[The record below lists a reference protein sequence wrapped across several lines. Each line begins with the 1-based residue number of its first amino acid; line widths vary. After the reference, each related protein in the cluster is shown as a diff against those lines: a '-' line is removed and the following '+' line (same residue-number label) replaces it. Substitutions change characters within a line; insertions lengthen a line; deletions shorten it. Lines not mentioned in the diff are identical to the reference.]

1 MKIQTENGQNCLET
15 AQRMLFFYNRP
26 REKRACITCSDDF
39 VLYIGTAEG
48 TCIRNSA
55 DFRLQ
60 EEQKDCTIIRRYSDG
75 ELSVIVTYTAEG
87 NIFVKRVEIVSG
99 MPLDLKK
106 VCLLSGRSSLPLS
119 RGGEG
124 QPIFFGD
131 MFWGGIEYPVANNT
145 YEDGVVTCMQA
156 PYEQTTHFRSL
167 PVVFGFDCCGDLCK
181 SFFSYIEDRSPAKG
195 SLKVYG
201 DWGLHDELSDTG
213 SDLTE
218 ALTLENIPRIVEL
231 SKCCGIDYYLMD
243 AFWFEENGAYM
254 SAKRSIFPNGFD
266 RVVSEI
272 ERHGLKFGLWFDINF
287 IHARMKGMEQYS
299 TLLDSGA
306 LCFACDEVAQMMR
319 KAFLYHI
326 EHHHVKMLKL
336 DFAYFECKN
345 PAHGHSTQRTE
356 SKEKSVKNF
365 LAIVAEIKQKY
376 PDVIF
381 LCYNGWTTDL
391 KWIGNVAR
399 HEGLAISP
407 YWAQYM
413 DYIYC
418 GDPRPS
424 EIASPDFI
432 DSLCYYTDAMIRNFR
447 EAGMPFASIDD
458 HGTMLGNTAT
468 IYVQGKRPL
477 RLGWLM
483 NAMRGGMKMQLYGDL
498 SELDTSDRE
507 YISYISSIYDTI
519 VERGYRTEF
528 VLGDARFGEVYGYH
542 VHGADGGYVVVVNP
556 TGARVSRCVE
566 VCPCGTEAR
575 ILVRNGEL
583 SNESVIASQ
592 DGVMVELAPYG
603 YILFEWTAISDNDRM
618 GKLWLCAGDA
628 LYITACH
635 SLTLAFMDGKDPVR
649 TPRGCPCGMEVTV
662 NGHTVKTNVE
672 NDIWSG
678 ISWMYI
684 SLDGKQEVRL
694 DYKDGAPISVKYEMR
709 QEET

>member
-1 MKIQTENGQNCLET
+1 MKIQTENRQNYLET
-15 AQRMLFFYNRP
+15 ADRMLFFYNRP
-26 REKRACITCSDDF
+26 REERACITCTDDF
-39 VLYIGTAEG
+39 VLYLGSDAG
-48 TCIRNSA
+48 MRVRNSA
-55 DFRLQ
+55 DFQLQ
-60 EEQKDCTIIRRYSDG
+60 EEQKDSVIVRRYTDG
-75 ELSVIVTYTAEG
+75 ALAVTVTYTAVG
-87 NIFVKRVEIVSG
+87 NTFEKRVEIKSET
-99 MPLDLKK
+99 PFELKK

-124 QPIFFGD
+124 QPLFFGD
-131 MFWGGIEYPVANNT
+131 LFWGGIEYPVANNM
-145 YEDGVVTCMQA
+145 YEDGVITCMQA
-156 PYEQTTHFRSL
+156 PYVCTDHFVSL

-181 SFFSYIEDRSPAKG
+181 SFFSYIEDKTPAKG

-213 SDLTE
+213 SNLTE
-218 ALTLENIPRIVEL
+218 ALTLQNIPRIVEL

-254 SAKRSIFPNGFD
+254 NAKRSIFPNGFD
-266 RVVSEI
+266 RVLDEI
-272 ERHGLKFGLWFDINF
+272 ERHGLKFGLWFDISF
-287 IHARMKGMEQYS
+287 IHARMKNMEQYS

-306 LCFACDEVAQMMR
+306 LCFACDEVAQLMR

-326 EHHHVKMLKL
+326 ENHHVKMLKL

-356 SKEKSVKNF
+356 SKEKSVRNF

-399 HEGLAISP
+399 HEGLAVSP
-407 YWAQYM
+407 YWAQYI

-424 EIASPDFI
+424 EIASPDLI

-468 IYVQGKRPL
+468 IYIQGKRPL

-498 SELDTSDRE
+498 SELDDEDKR
-507 YISYISSIYDTI
+507 YIASISGVYDKI

-528 VLGDARFGEVYGYH
+528 ILGDARYGEVYGYH

-556 TGARVSRCVE
+556 TGAAVARCVG
-566 VCPCGTEAR
+566 VCPCGARAR
-575 ILVRNGEL
+575 ILVRNGAL
-583 SNESVIASQ
+583 TDESVKASQ
-592 DGVMVELAPYG
+592 DGVMIELSPYG
-603 YILFEWTAISDNDRM
+603 YVMFEWSAVPDGDRI
-618 GKLWLCAGDA
+618 GKIWLCAGDR
-628 LYITACH
+628 LLIPVQRT
-635 SLTLAFMDGKDPVR
+635 LTLGFADGKDPVR
-649 TPRGCPCGMEVTV
+649 TARGCPDGLQITV
-662 NGHTVKTNVE
+662 DGKAVQTNVE

-684 SLDGKQEVRL
+684 SLDGNYEVRL
-694 DYKDGAPISVKYEMR
+694 DYKEGAPISVKYEIG